1 MDSDTVY
8 IPVSGE
14 ADSIADIVKGDT
26 INVVIDSADNTLE
39 AVIY

>member
-1 MDSDTVY
+1 MGMLDRF
-8 IPVSGE
+8 
-14 ADSIADIVKGDT
+14 ADIVKGDT